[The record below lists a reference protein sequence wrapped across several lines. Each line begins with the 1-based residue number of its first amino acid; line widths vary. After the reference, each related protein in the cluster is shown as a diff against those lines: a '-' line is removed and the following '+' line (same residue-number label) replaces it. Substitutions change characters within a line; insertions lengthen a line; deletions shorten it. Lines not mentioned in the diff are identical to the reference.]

1 MLIWGHCFISAA
13 DFALFEKA
21 VSSACN
27 NVVAAE
33 PEITKFDTIAGDGD
47 CGLCLKAMAE
57 GVLNAFKSGKVDKND
72 VTSAMVDIGAV
83 VSAS

>member
-1 MLIWGHCFISAA
+1 
-13 DFALFEKA
+13 
-21 VSSACN
+21 
-27 NVVAAE
+27 
-33 PEITKFDTIAGDGD
+33 
-47 CGLCLKAMAE
+47 MAE